1 MANLFET
8 APEKGKAKK
17 ANNDV
22 VVKLPAL
29 EDDLTR
35 IAEIDAAIDELTL
48 ERNGLDANVRDT
60 AKTSMLDLYN
70 KKGTFPGTLKIES
83 DTMAFQFITSDRYEK
98 IDEDRFNELA
108 KMFGTNAVEKT
119 EVFLFNN
126 ELLPKYMQVI
136 SDMISKSKGI
146 EDSDKGSLIN
156 KTVSYTVKKGLV
168 KDLMP
173 LVKKSKKTLA
183 VVVDEIRPVFSI
195 KGIQEKA

>member
-119 EVFLFNN
+119 EVYLFNN